1 MYQTGV
7 PATTNL
13 PYSNGHLSP
22 PPAKPVP
29 IGPTRQDS
37 ESDLSEAIDLPNA
50 PTSVSKSEQYD
61 VGEDVEMQESEG
73 GSSHDED
80 AMGSDDPD
88 YNMATPPPGNTGSGR
103 DARSSSQDSPRQR
116 KRKAGIEPDDYML
129 NDPELYGL
137 RRSVSSKVSRP
148 EHLTNSW
155 LSGSTSPITPSCKG
169 PFLCTKVTILM
180 NTLD

>member
-7 PATTNL
+7 SATTNL

-22 PPAKPVP
+22 PSAKPVP
-29 IGPTRQDS
+29 IGPITQDS
-37 ESDLSEAIDLPNA
+37 ESDLSEATDLPNA
-50 PTSVSKSEQYD
+50 PTSFSKNEQCD
-61 VGEDVEMQESEG
+61 VGEDVEMHESEG

-116 KRKAGIEPDDYML
+116 KRKAGIEPEDYML

-137 RRSVSSKVSRP
+137 RRSVSSTVSRP
-148 EHLTNSW
+148 VYLTNPWSQGRPRP
-155 LSGSTSPITPSCKG
+155 SRQIVRAPIYVPMSL
-169 PFLCTKVTILM
+169 F
-180 NTLD
+180 